1 MTSEGE
7 KRQHWAQLGNELESA
22 PYWRLLGVR
31 VEEIASGYCRLRLP
45 FSADLHASDT
55 GTVHP
60 GALTCLIELAVSA
73 AAATLAPEE
82 PRSHYTVE
90 LSASFLAP
98 ATGDVV
104 ADGRVLWADSHAAKG
119 EAELRD
125 ESGRLVAKGSA
136 TCLLSAQGE
145 V

>member
-1 MTSEGE
+1 MVT
-7 KRQHWAQLGNELESA
+7 A
-22 PYWRLLGVR
+22 
-31 VEEIASGYCRLRLP
+31 GYGCHSVP
-45 FSADLHASDT
+45 ISTPPTPVPST
-55 GTVHP
+55 P

-73 AAATLAPEE
+73 AGATLAPEE

-104 ADGRVLWADSHAAKG
+104 ADGRVLWTDSHSAKG

-125 ESGRLVAKGSA
+125 EGGRLVAKGSA
-136 TCLLSAQGE
+136 TCLYSGQGE

>member
-1 MTSEGE
+1 M
-7 KRQHWAQLGNELESA
+7 
-22 PYWRLLGVR
+22 
-31 VEEIASGYCRLRLP
+31 P
-45 FSADLHASDT
+45 FSADLLAS
-55 GTVHP
+55 GTRSVHP
-60 GALTCLIELAVSA
+60 GALACLVELAVSA

-82 PRSHYTVE
+82 TRSHYTVE

-104 ADGRVLWADSHAAKG
+104 ADGRVLWTDSHAAKG

-136 TCLLSAQGE
+136 KCLLSVQGE

>member
-7 KRQHWAQLGNELESA
+7 KGQHWAQLGNELESR

-31 VEEIASGYCRLRLP
+31 VDEFASGHCRLRLP
-45 FSADLHASDT
+45 FSADLLASDT
-55 GTVHP
+55 GTVHH

-119 EAELRD
+119 EVELRD
-125 ESGRLVAKGSA
+125 ESGRVVAKGSGA
-136 TCLLSAQGE
+136 GRLSGAGGA
-145 V
+145 

>member
-7 KRQHWAQLGNELESA
+7 KGQHWAQLGNELASA

-45 FSADLHASDT
+45 FRADLHASDAA
-55 GTVHP
+55 TVHP
-60 GALTCLIELAVSA
+60 GALTCLVELAVSA

-104 ADGRVLWADSHAAKG
+104 ADGRVLWTGSPAANGGGELRGANGRVAAK
-119 EAELRD
+119 
-125 ESGRLVAKGSA
+125 
-136 TCLLSAQGE
+136 
-145 V
+145 

>member
-22 PYWRLLGVR
+22 PYWRLRGVR

-60 GALTCLIELAVSA
+60 GALACLVELAVSA

-104 ADGRVLWADSHAAKG
+104 ADGRVLWAGSHAG
-119 EAELRD
+119 EGGGGLRD
-125 ESGRLVAKGSA
+125 EGGRVGG
-136 TCLLSAQGE
+136 QGGGA
-145 V
+145 